1 MSGRSPF
8 TIEQRLCADDS
19 LTLRRSV
26 GNRDGAEFIDG
37 ESGRITIDFD
47 GSK

>member
-1 MSGRSPF
+1 MSRRSSF
-8 TIEQRLCADDS
+8 TIDERLCADDS

-26 GNRDGAEFIDG
+26 GNSDGAEFIDG
-37 ESGRITIDFD
+37 EGGRITIDFD